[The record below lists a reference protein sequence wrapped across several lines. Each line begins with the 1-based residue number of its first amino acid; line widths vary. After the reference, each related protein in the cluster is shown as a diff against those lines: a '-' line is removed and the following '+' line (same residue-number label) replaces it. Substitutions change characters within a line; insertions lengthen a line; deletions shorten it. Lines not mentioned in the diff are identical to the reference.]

1 MALIE
6 SEELLEKVQFR
17 NPIDNH
23 NAEVIAGCVNL
34 TRRIIENSPV
44 VDPVHYAGGVYCHE
58 CAHNL
63 LGLGYC
69 GAHGLRKVEPG
80 GFCSDGQTKE
90 DFA

>member
-34 TRRIIENSPV
+34 TRRIIENSPA
-44 VDPVHYAGGVYCHE
+44 VDPVHYAGGTYCHE
-58 CAHNL
+58 CQHNL
-63 LGLGYC
+63 YGFC
-69 GAHGLRKVEPG
+69 GKNGFRQVKPE
-80 GFCSDGQTKE
+80 GFCSEGKKKE
-90 DFA
+90 ETP